1 MKNIFFI
8 LILFLSSHTV
18 FGQWEKQF
26 YVDENGVPTKDSYES
41 LRAWGTF
48 SNNQAKNQDA
58 SYIFI
63 KDDASITVKIFE
75 YNTEVPST
83 SQASFQ
89 DVVLTKPDGNIAKI
103 KRVFFTKKGALFFSK
118 GKFCE
123 KDQICLW
130 HLLESWIVNKDK
142 FADFIKQTQTP
153 GDYTM
158 LFDRAIGDEKSNYTV
173 NFTLN

>member
-1 MKNIFFI
+1 MKNLFLLLL
-8 LILFLSSHTV
+8 LILSSQTT
-18 FGQWEKQF
+18 FGQWEKNF
-26 YVDENGVPTKDSYES
+26 YVDENGMPTKDAYES
-41 LRAWGTF
+41 LAARGTF
-48 SNNQAKNQDA
+48 SNAQTQDA
-58 SYIFI
+58 EASFIFI
-63 KDDASITVKIFE
+63 KDDATLTVKIFE
-75 YNTEVPST
+75 YNNIEPST

-89 DVVLTKPDGNIAKI
+89 DVVLTKPDGDIAKI

-130 HLLESWIVNKDK
+130 HLLESWVVNKDK
-142 FADFIKQTQTP
+142 FADFNKQTQTP

-158 LFDRAIGDEKSNYTV
+158 VFDRTVGDTKSNYTV

>member
-1 MKNIFFI
+1 MKNIFLV
-8 LILFLSSHTV
+8 LIIFLSSQTV

-48 SNNQAKNQDA
+48 SNAQAKEQDA

-63 KDDASITVKIFE
+63 KDEASITVKIFE

-89 DVVLTKPDGNIAKI
+89 DVVLTKPDGNVAKI

-130 HLLESWIVNKDK
+130 HLLESWVVNKDK
-142 FADFIKQTQTP
+142 FADFIKQTQNP
-153 GDYTM
+153 GTYTM
-158 LFDRAIGDEKSNYTV
+158 VFDRTVGDTKNNYKAT
-173 NFTLN
+173 FTL